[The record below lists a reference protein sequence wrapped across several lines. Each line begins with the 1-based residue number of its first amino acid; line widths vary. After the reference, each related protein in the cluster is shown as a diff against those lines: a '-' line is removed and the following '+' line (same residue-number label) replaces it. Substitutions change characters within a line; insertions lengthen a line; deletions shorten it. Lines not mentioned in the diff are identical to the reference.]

1 VNDWLTVECPLS
13 AAPPKQAAECEVVLL
28 KGERW
33 PGNEGKAI
41 VHRSPD
47 VDGCCGEWRLCL
59 KVDGPR
65 DADDVELE

>member
-1 VNDWLTVECPLS
+1 LS